1 MNKIRDLKTAL
12 DTLLNNAKCQNNADD
27 VKRISELI
35 YMHNFQNENLT
46 YPQKSRVEKLCK
58 KIWNRFFL
66 VTNIFLISFFR
77 SLTTK

>member
-46 YPQKSRVEKLCK
+46 YFQKSRVEKLCK
-58 KIWNRFFL
+58 KYGIDFFW
-66 VTNIFLISFFR
+66 
-77 SLTTK
+77 

>member
-46 YPQKSRVEKLCK
+46 YPQKSRVEELCRK
-58 KIWNRFFL
+58 YGIDFFW
-66 VTNIFLISFFR
+66 
-77 SLTTK
+77 

>member
-58 KIWNRFFL
+58 KYGIDFFW
-66 VTNIFLISFFR
+66 
-77 SLTTK
+77 

>member
-46 YPQKSRVEKLCK
+46 YSQKSRVEKLCK
-58 KIWNRFFL
+58 KYGIDFFW
-66 VTNIFLISFFR
+66 
-77 SLTTK
+77 

>member
-46 YPQKSRVEKLCK
+46 YPQKSKVEELCRK
-58 KIWNRFFL
+58 YGIDFFW
-66 VTNIFLISFFR
+66 
-77 SLTTK
+77 

>member
-35 YMHNFQNENLT
+35 HMHDFQNENLT
-46 YPQKSRVEKLCK
+46 YPQKSKVEELCRK
-58 KIWNRFFL
+58 YGIDFFW
-66 VTNIFLISFFR
+66 
-77 SLTTK
+77 